1 MSPCGAC
8 VVDSGCY
15 AVLLCYQTLQFFW
28 TVDCIVSLTVRL
40 QISSQHAHQP
50 QRPPRNRVL
59 GKGLLGYLDTN
70 SRLRFLN
77 MSLFDISKCFV
88 VCAVHDDD
96 DDDDDDASF
105 GRT

>member
-1 MSPCGAC
+1 MLSDIAIFL
-8 VVDSGCY
+8 DSFLH
-15 AVLLCYQTLQFFW
+15 AV
-28 TVDCIVSLTVRL
+28 VDCIVSLTVRL

-59 GKGLLGYLDTN
+59 GEGLLGYIDTN

-77 MSLFDISKCFV
+77 MSLFYISKCIV

-96 DDDDDDASF
+96 DGDDASF